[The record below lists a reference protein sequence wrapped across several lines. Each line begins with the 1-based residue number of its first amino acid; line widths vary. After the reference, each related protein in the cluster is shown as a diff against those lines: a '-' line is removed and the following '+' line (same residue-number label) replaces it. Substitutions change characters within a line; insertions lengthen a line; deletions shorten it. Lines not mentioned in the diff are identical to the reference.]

1 MTDGRDLPVRV
12 IDSHI
17 HQWDPLSTPREISL
31 IARPLHYFPALYF
44 PAILN
49 TAFKLFPKSERESIA
64 DPLYLANPYVPAHYA
79 ADARGLQVE
88 SVVHVESG
96 WRGRGDFASVDE
108 TKWIASLPF
117 GEHSPPLGAI
127 VAAADPTEPDFA
139 AVLDAHLAASSLVR
153 GVRTIAAYHPDHG
166 VRSWSKTQR
175 LLVAPR
181 FLNGFAQL
189 AERNLAFDA
198 WVYSHDL
205 PDVAELARRYPEV
218 DIVLDHF
225 GTPAGVLGPVGRS
238 TGRSATERRGLLDA
252 WRDDIAA
259 VAERSN
265 VVAKLSG
272 LTLPILGHQ
281 LPLRGHSVPVSEL
294 VERIGPLVRHTL
306 DVFGP
311 ERVMWGSNAPMEKP
325 VSSMVGV
332 AAAVIEILG
341 GRRDG
346 SPDEIDQVFRRTAQR
361 VYKIKT

>member
-1 MTDGRDLPVRV
+1 MTDGRVLPVRV

-31 IARPLHYFPALYF
+31 IARPLHYFPTM
-44 PAILN
+44 LN

-64 DPLYLANPYVPAHYA
+64 DPLYLANPYLPTHYA
-79 ADARGLQVE
+79 ADAGGLHVE

-96 WRGRGDFASVDE
+96 WRGWGDFASVDE
-108 TKWIASLPF
+108 TKWIAGLPF

-127 VAAADPTEPDFA
+127 VAAADPTQPDFA
-139 AVLDAHLAASSLVR
+139 AVLDAHLAASPLVR
-153 GVRTIAAYHPDHG
+153 GVRAIAAYHPDHG

-272 LTLPILGHQ
+272 LTLPVLGHQ
-281 LPLRGHSVPVSEL
+281 LPLRGHSVPVAEL
-294 VERIGPLVRHTL
+294 VERIAALIRHTVE
-306 DVFGP
+306 VFGP
-311 ERVMWGSNAPMEKP
+311 ERVMWGSNAPVEKP
-325 VSSMVGV
+325 VSNMVGV
-332 AAAVIEILG
+332 VRAMLEVLG
-341 GRRDG
+341 DR
-346 SPDEIDQVFRRTAQR
+346 SQDEIDHVFRRTAQR
-361 VYKIKT
+361 VYKIQT